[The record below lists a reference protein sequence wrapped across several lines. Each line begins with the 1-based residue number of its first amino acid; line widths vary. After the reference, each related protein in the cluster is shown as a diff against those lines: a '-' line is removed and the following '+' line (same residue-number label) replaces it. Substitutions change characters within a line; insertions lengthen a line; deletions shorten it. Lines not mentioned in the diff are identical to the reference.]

1 VLGIAGLKGTVLD
14 SKELD
19 AERKRLDDIQMSRA
33 EPMEIDASG
42 PSSRGRKRKR
52 EEQIDVAPVVRTI
65 EMLLNDPLVDK
76 VALNSTHI
84 FV

>member
-1 VLGIAGLKGTVLD
+1 MLGIAGLKGTVLD

-33 EPMEIDASG
+33 EPMEIDACG

-76 VALNSTHI
+76 VALNSTLI